1 MTVAPSRVN
10 FNNVTSMGVSYEW
23 SHGMREGAP
32 LPCPNITSQSGRETG
47 KFVERIETIDLEVAN
62 LDLENNGGN
71 VVAQMAA
78 QQAKYVNT
86 ATHSIYTNGIYA
98 GNGYLTSYG
107 ISEGSLSN
115 SSVTSLSYSMREGGE
130 DPNAAEKSDDPVT
143 RSENIKV
150 SRDIKG
156 KSYTIDHSYS
166 VSYGSDWDLVT
177 NYPLYSGDP
186 VYRSV
191 DGRLAIAQQE
201 ATAAVENDIS
211 DYGQYID
218 LSAYTLGSGFDLTRI
233 NDGCSG
239 VFSTSNST
247 KNFING
253 DFSYSKSTILRYT
266 GQDLDPDIDPYEIS
280 YTVGWD
286 QTEQADSAPCIT
298 LTFDGQI
305 TANEGSVLDCSAEG
319 GGAGTIAESGFK
331 EWVAPDDGSVPR
343 GLTKVIEFFTAVSG
357 SMSLPGT
364 VGYPLVE
371 KILTYRKKECT
382 PSVDKGAKNDGSID
396 FSFTVSNCPDNQ
408 TGDNQFQKTES
419 TSVSFSQGGCDGR
432 SRRITEI
439 KVDGSVNGQCGRSM
453 TEDGT
458 YQKWNLVEGEFY
470 AAKAEALLKGPPTYE
485 GGYTLRLS
493 QESEGINKYEGN
505 GSYSYVW
512 TDSPKDENCDSA
524 DKKPGNNPDYEVSVS
539 CLETPRKPR
548 YVNTVTADG
557 IVSEKKGFDL
567 AQKTCDIKIDSINT
581 GQQPTL
587 TARTLLDE
595 CLFQANANGPSCAI
609 TSLSVN
615 LSKTLDKGA
624 EKQNG
629 SVSVGGINT

>member
-47 KFVERIETIDLEVAN
+47 KWVERVQTIDLQVAN
-62 LDLENNGGN
+62 LDLENNGGS
-71 VVAQMAA
+71 VVSQMAA

-86 ATHSIYTNGIYA
+86 STHSIYTNGIYA
-98 GNGYLTSYG
+98 GNGYLTSYA
-107 ISEGSLSN
+107 INEGSLSN

-130 DPNAAEKSDDPVT
+130 DPNAAEKADDPVS

-191 DGRLAIAQQE
+191 DGRLAVAQQE
-201 ATAAVENDIS
+201 AMSAVENDIS

-218 LSAYTLGSGFDLTRI
+218 LSAYTLGSGFDLTKI

-239 VFSTSNST
+239 VFSSSNST

-253 DFSYSKSTILRYT
+253 DFSYSKTTVLRYT
-266 GQDLDPDIDPYEIS
+266 GQDLNPNIDPYEIS
-280 YTVGWD
+280 YTIGWD
-286 QTEQADSAPCIT
+286 QAQATNSAPCVT
-298 LTFDGQI
+298 LNFDGSI
-305 TANEGSVLDCSAEG
+305 TANEGSVLDCSAG
-319 GGAGTIAESGFK
+319 SSGAGAIAESGFK
-331 EWVAPDDGSVPR
+331 EWVAPEDGSVPK

-371 KILTYRKKECT
+371 KILTYKKKECT
-382 PSVDKGAKNDGSID
+382 PSVNKGAKNDGSID

-408 TGDNQFQKTES
+408 TGDNQFEKSES
-419 TSVSFSQGGCDGR
+419 SSVSFSEGGCEGAT
-432 SRRITEI
+432 RRVTSI
-439 KVDGSVNGQCGRSM
+439 KVDGSIGGQCGRNM
-453 TEDGT
+453 TESGV
-458 YQKWNLVEGEFY
+458 YQKWNLVEEDFN
-470 AAKAEALLKGPPTYE
+470 AAKAEALIKGPLLYS
-485 GGYTLRLS
+485 GGYDLRLTE
-493 QESEGINKYEGN
+493 ESRAINKYEGN
-505 GSYSYVW
+505 GSYSYSW
-512 TDSPKDENCDSA
+512 TDSLKDENCQSA
-524 DKKPGNNPDYEVSVS
+524 NKKPGFNKDYQVTVS
-539 CLETPRKPR
+539 CLETPAQPR
-548 YVNTVTADG
+548 YVNTVSAAG
-557 IVSEKKGFDL
+557 IVSEKKGETL
-567 AQKTCDIKIDSINT
+567 ANKSCDIKINSVNT
-581 GQQPTL
+581 GQQPVL
-587 TARTLLDE
+587 TVRTILDE
-595 CLFQANANGPSCAI
+595 CLAQANANAPSCAI
-609 TSLSVN
+609 KELNVTFN
-615 LSKTLDKGA
+615 KGIQEGA
-624 EKQNG
+624 VSQNG
-629 SVSVGGINT
+629 SVNIAGINT